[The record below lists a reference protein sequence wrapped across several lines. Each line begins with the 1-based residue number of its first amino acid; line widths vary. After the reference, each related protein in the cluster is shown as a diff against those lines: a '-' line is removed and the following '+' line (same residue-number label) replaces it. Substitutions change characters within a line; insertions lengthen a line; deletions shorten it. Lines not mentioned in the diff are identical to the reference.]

1 MPSAKLTSKG
11 QITIPLEV
19 RERLGLDTGDRVDF
33 IIRDSGEIVVEPA
46 TVDLL
51 ELRGSVKRRGKKVV
65 RLEDMQRAIEAG
77 AARK

>member
-1 MPSAKLTSKG
+1 MPSAKVTSKG

-51 ELRGSVKRRGKKVV
+51 ELRGSVKRRGRRVV
-65 RLEDMQRAIEAG
+65 SLEEMQRAIEAG
-77 AARK
+77 AVRK

>member
-65 RLEDMQRAIEAG
+65 SLEEMQRAIEAG
-77 AARK
+77 AARR

>member
-51 ELRGSVKRRGKKVV
+51 ELRGSVKRRGKKIVS
-65 RLEDMQRAIEAG
+65 LDDMQRAIESG
-77 AARK
+77 GTRK

>member
-11 QITIPLEV
+11 QITIPLEI
-19 RERLGLDTGDRVDF
+19 REKLGLDTGDRVDF

-65 RLEDMQRAIEAG
+65 SLEEMQQAIEAG

>member
-33 IIRDSGEIVVEPA
+33 VIRDSGEIVVEPA

-51 ELRGSVKRRGKKVV
+51 ELRGSVKRRGKNVV
-65 RLEDMQRAIEAG
+65 SLEEMQRAIEAG

>member
-51 ELRGSVKRRGKKVV
+51 ELRGSVKRRGRKVV
-65 RLEDMQRAIEAG
+65 SLEEMQRAIEAG